1 MTWATWPRRV
11 VVAAD
16 AAAQRDLRH
25 RVEAALAGKVFDQR
39 RTIESE
45 LAKLSCKQWKES
57 IARCAGGEDR
67 ALVFLEQL
75 DPGRDTRGVVSVT
88 KSCAPEPVARSPGL
102 DRGYDAEGNRLSL

>member
-1 MTWATWPRRV
+1 MTRRKDELSADRIGCERPEQVAQLSAIRSSATTTIRV

-45 LAKLSCKQWKES
+45 LAKLSCKQWRKS
-57 IARCAGGEDR
+57 VARCAGGEDR
-67 ALVFLEQL
+67 ALVFHE
-75 DPGRDTRGVVSVT
+75 
-88 KSCAPEPVARSPGL
+88 AA
-102 DRGYDAEGNRLSL
+102 

>member
-25 RVEAALAGKVFDQR
+25 RVKAALAGNVFDQR

-45 LAKLSCKQWKES
+45 LAKLSCKQWRKS
-57 IARCAGGEDR
+57 VARCAGGEDR
-67 ALVFLEQL
+67 ALVSLSSLTQ
-75 DPGRDTRGVVSVT
+75 D
-88 KSCAPEPVARSPGL
+88 AIHVAW
-102 DRGYDAEGNRLSL
+102 